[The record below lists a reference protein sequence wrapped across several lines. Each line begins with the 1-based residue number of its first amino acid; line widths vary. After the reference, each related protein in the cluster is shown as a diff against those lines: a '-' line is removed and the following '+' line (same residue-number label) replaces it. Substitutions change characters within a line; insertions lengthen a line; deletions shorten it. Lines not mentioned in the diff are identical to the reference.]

1 MGSGIQVV
9 VASLAMVALL
19 IFMWLAVPTEQTLD
33 LKFPNVVILRGL
45 GSVDLDPI
53 SFDNN
58 SLPVIPAAEAGQF
71 NGFYQFEPLFYHKS
85 FDRFVPWEQR
95 EKTMVFSC
103 TMGCSA
109 HNLTAKEV
117 KLALVHAS
125 LDGKRYSW
133 YLTEF
138 RDEDANSPIIYART
152 KLRKSP
158 TYRVPWL
165 TVTPG
170 GDIKPSDLEDVHLIT
185 AWDALRFDTPLKWG
199 VTVRMLNKPN
209 SLDRCH
215 ENISMPSQSHTVI

>member
-1 MGSGIQVV
+1 
-9 VASLAMVALL
+9 
-19 IFMWLAVPTEQTLD
+19 
-33 LKFPNVVILRGL
+33 VVILRGL
-45 GSVDLDPI
+45 GSVDLDPWEGLDVDDGSLLTTTVYL
-53 SFDNN
+53 SF
-58 SLPVIPAAEAGQF
+58 LLQR
-71 NGFYQFEPLFYHKS
+71 FEPLFYHKS

>member
-1 MGSGIQVV
+1 
-9 VASLAMVALL
+9 
-19 IFMWLAVPTEQTLD
+19 
-33 LKFPNVVILRGL
+33 
-45 GSVDLDPI
+45 
-53 SFDNN
+53 
-58 SLPVIPAAEAGQF
+58 
-71 NGFYQFEPLFYHKS
+71 
-85 FDRFVPWEQR
+85 
-95 EKTMVFSC
+95 MVFSC

-170 GDIKPSDLEDVHLIT
+170 GDLKPKDLEEVHLIT

-199 VTVRMLNKPN
+199 VTGALVGAIAFWCKTKEK
-209 SLDRCH
+209 DD
-215 ENISMPSQSHTVI
+215 

>member
-1 MGSGIQVV
+1 MGSAVQVC
-9 VASLAMVALL
+9 VASLGMVGVL

-33 LKFPNVVILRGL
+33 LKFPNVVILRGF
-45 GSVDLDPI
+45 GNADIDPI

-58 SLPVIPAAEAGQF
+58 TLPGITAAEASQF

-103 TMGCSA
+103 TLGCSA
-109 HNLTAKEV
+109 YNTTAKEV

-133 YLTEF
+133 YLTEM

-170 GDIKPSDLEDVHLIT
+170 GDLKPRDLEDVDIIT

-199 VTVRMLNKPN
+199 VTA
-209 SLDRCH
+209 
-215 ENISMPSQSHTVI
+215 VIVGAIVLWCRSKEKDD

>member
-1 MGSGIQVV
+1 MGSGIQVAL
-9 VASLAMVALL
+9 ASVALVAVL

-45 GSVDLDPI
+45 GGVDLDPI

-58 SLPVIPAAEAGQF
+58 SLPVIPASEVGQF

-158 TYRVPWL
+158 TSRVPWL

-170 GDIKPSDLEDVHLIT
+170 GDLKPKDLEEVHLIT

-199 VTVRMLNKPN
+199 VTGALVGAIAFWCKTKEK
-209 SLDRCH
+209 DD
-215 ENISMPSQSHTVI
+215 

>member
-1 MGSGIQVV
+1 
-9 VASLAMVALL
+9 
-19 IFMWLAVPTEQTLD
+19 
-33 LKFPNVVILRGL
+33 
-45 GSVDLDPI
+45 
-53 SFDNN
+53 
-58 SLPVIPAAEAGQF
+58 
-71 NGFYQFEPLFYHKS
+71 
-85 FDRFVPWEQR
+85 
-95 EKTMVFSC
+95 MVFSC

-170 GDIKPSDLEDVHLIT
+170 GDLKPKDLEEVHLIT

-199 VTVRMLNKPN
+199 VTVGAPQRVHARASECRFRGLARESEQSRSE
-209 SLDRCH
+209 SLPMRAWRADRWVWSKVNGTEWNQKH
-215 ENISMPSQSHTVI
+215 DQVGMVIEPGKRGL